1 MDRTELAEKLFDEFD
16 KNRDGVLSRGE
27 FKELVE
33 CLFGRYGHQTSSEI
47 FTQFDADH
55 DNRISKDELIDLLIE
70 YQL

>member
-1 MDRTELAEKLFDEFD
+1 MDRKELAEKLFDEFD

-33 CLFGRYGHQTSSEI
+33 CLFGRYGHKTSNEI

-55 DNRISKDELIDLLIE
+55 DNRISKDELIDLLID